1 MVRVDPFSPLGFLFL
16 QNNRAVAADSAEI
29 GFFFIFFFISQA
41 FLRITAEIG
50 ESNESV
56 GKKRDY
62 DSHPLS
68 SCHWPYDDMVRYRL
82 RPTRNIS
89 MIVLFHPP

>member
-29 GFFFIFFFISQA
+29 GFFFIFFFVSQA

-56 GKKRDY
+56 EKKGTMTRTHFPPVIGHMTIWSDIVS
-62 DSHPLS
+62 D
-68 SCHWPYDDMVRYRL
+68 L
-82 RPTRNIS
+82 RGTSR
-89 MIVLFHPP
+89 